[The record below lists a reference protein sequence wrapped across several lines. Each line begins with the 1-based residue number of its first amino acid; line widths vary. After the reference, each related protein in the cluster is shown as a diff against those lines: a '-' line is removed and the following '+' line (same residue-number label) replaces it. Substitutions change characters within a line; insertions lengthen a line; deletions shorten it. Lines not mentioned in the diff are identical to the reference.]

1 VVRALHEVP
10 LNLNVLLSAML
21 QYRSYSLRR
30 MLLENRKDVEG
41 GGGNCRSW
49 TL

>member
-1 VVRALHEVP
+1 MKVLRGVP

-21 QYRSYSLRR
+21 AMLCER
-30 MLLENRKDVEG
+30 LLENRKDVEG

-49 TL
+49 DVVT